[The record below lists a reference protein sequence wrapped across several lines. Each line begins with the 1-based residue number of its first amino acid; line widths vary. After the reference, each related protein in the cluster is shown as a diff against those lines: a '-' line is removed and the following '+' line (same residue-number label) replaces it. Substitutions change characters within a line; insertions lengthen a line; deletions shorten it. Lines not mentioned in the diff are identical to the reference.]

1 MTRLSGQREADVAH
15 AIWAPPL
22 SPLDW
27 ARDAGLG
34 YVSIGAVP
42 TVLRSDARSESD
54 IDPITLA
61 VVGGALFAVCE
72 EMDLTLRNTSLSP
85 IINIGKDFS
94 CALFTADAQLVA
106 QACNCPGHVGSM
118 HFAVMACIARFGLDD
133 VRPGDVFILNDP
145 YQGGTHLPDI
155 TLITPIFFEDR
166 LVMFAGNRA
175 HHSDVGGSVPGSF
188 PVSREI
194 FEEGIR
200 IPPARLFAAGTR
212 VDSVIEILLANTRT
226 PREVEGDID
235 AQMASNEAGVRGIE
249 RLLLKYG
256 AETVL
261 GSVGAYLDHSERALR
276 ETLAIPE
283 GTYSAVDL
291 IDGNGHDDGALEIAL
306 TLTIQDGDVY
316 VDFTGTAEQSRGP
329 VNSVFPV
336 TVSMVVSALLSLTD
350 PTIMPN
356 HGFYRPIH
364 VRAPSG
370 SLVNPLPPSP
380 AVGFPDV
387 CNRIVDVVIQAL
399 APVLP
404 ERVIAATSGT
414 TCNAFLG
421 GQHPETGEPYVWYSI
436 NSQGGWGGRA
446 EADGWHNVC
455 FIEANGWDIPVE
467 TIEYRYP
474 WRVHSYRLRTDAA
487 GAGRH
492 RGGEGNHIE
501 LSPVGHDAVL
511 ALSGDRARTRP
522 FGLFGGKPGAT
533 ARCFIRRSEG
543 DEVQIAPT
551 TMKAENVPV
560 REGDVLV
567 IEATSGAGFGNP
579 LERDAALVLM
589 DVVDG
594 LLSVE
599 RARSE
604 YGVVIDSVTRSV
616 DEESTLALRGELQ
629 VVFDAIVG
637 ERSVVDRVGYDLMD
651 ARVDG

>member
-1 MTRLSGQREADVAH
+1 MTHPSGHRETDVAQ

-22 SPLDW
+22 SPVEW

-34 YVSIGAVP
+34 YVSVGAVP
-42 TVLRSDARSESD
+42 TVLRSDGRNETEV
-54 IDPITLA
+54 DPITFA

-72 EMDLTLRNTSLSP
+72 EMDVTLRNTSLSP

-118 HFAVMACIARFGLDD
+118 HFAVMACIARFGLDHM
-133 VRPGDVFILNDP
+133 RPRDVFILNDP

-155 TLITPIFFEDR
+155 TLITPIFFEGR

-188 PVSREI
+188 PVSSEI

-200 IPPARLFAAGTR
+200 IPPTRLFDAGTR
-212 VDSVIEILLANTRT
+212 VDSVLEILLANVRT

-235 AQMASNEAGVRGIE
+235 AQIASNDAGVRGIE
-249 RLLLKYG
+249 RLIMRYG
-256 AETVL
+256 VETVFGAV
-261 GSVGAYLDHSERALR
+261 GSYLDHSERALR
-276 ETLAIPE
+276 KTLAIPE
-283 GTYSAVDL
+283 GTYSAVDF
-291 IDGNGHDDGALEIAL
+291 IDGNGHDDRALEVVV

-316 VDFTGTAEQSRGP
+316 FDFTGTAEQSRGP

-399 APVLP
+399 APVMP

-421 GQHPETGEPYVWYSI
+421 GRHPETGEPYVWYSI

-474 WRVHSYRLRTDAA
+474 WRVRSYRLRTDAA

-492 RGGEGNHIE
+492 RGGEGNHME

-522 FGLFGGKPGAT
+522 FGLFGGQPGAT
-533 ARCFIRRSEG
+533 ARCFIRGSDGSE
-543 DEVQIAPT
+543 VKVAPT
-551 TMKAENVPV
+551 TMKAENVIV
-560 REGDVLV
+560 GADDVLV
-567 IEATSGAGFGNP
+567 IEATSGAGYGNP
-579 LERDAALVLM
+579 LERDAARVLE

-594 LLSVE
+594 LLSIE
-599 RARSE
+599 RARRE
-604 YGVVIDSVTRSV
+604 YGVVIEPATRTV
-616 DEESTLALRGELQ
+616 DHGSTLTLRGELQ
-629 VVFDAIVG
+629 VAFEAMSP
-637 ERSVVDRVGYDLMD
+637 ERPAVDRVGYDLLGKEAD
-651 ARVDG
+651 D